1 MYGREIR
8 ILDREIVEMALPALS
23 EDMIQV
29 EAVEFC
35 SAMLPSI
42 RFSPIAQIFRHRSR
56 HRILAGSAN
65 GLSRFSAIRRPSSR
79 AADS

>member
-8 ILDREIVEMALPALS
+8 ISDREIVEMALPALS